1 MTGISKYTINAYI
14 MGLYMFQ
21 FGLFQPVA
29 SAFGSQAP
37 IAVLSL
43 ILLSIALVNNGFR
56 VKQYVYGGFLL
67 SSVYFLLNALIHQKQ
82 MVLILSMYVEYFAKG
97 FSGFVIGSL
106 SVDHDELY
114 GVFGKM
120 AIWNLAVTALFPFV
134 SFLDSMNYMR
144 FGYAILPSV
153 LMLWFL
159 SFGENGLDKKYTV
172 FLFAGFALMV
182 IYGSRGV
189 LVSVFVFWLLLF
201 LFSPRL
207 RRFQKFSI
215 LVFINALIMTIVKYA
230 VLTRVVEYAYFQLGI
245 KSYSLMK
252 YQRMLSGSFV
262 AAMSGRD
269 KIYSWAL
276 QFIRESPVFGYGIA
290 FLEYSTGYKAHNMF
304 LQILVESGIF
314 GFFVWLTIWL
324 VALFWLGQISKSSVQ
339 LFKIVILFASIST
352 GRLLVSS
359 DLWLR
364 PEYWFA
370 ISLLFNYRSE
380 QKYQMHRSRLMELD
394 RGISAQAHL
403 NVTRE

>member
-1 MTGISKYTINAYI
+1 
-14 MGLYMFQ
+14 
-21 FGLFQPVA
+21 
-29 SAFGSQAP
+29 
-37 IAVLSL
+37 
-43 ILLSIALVNNGFR
+43 
-56 VKQYVYGGFLL
+56 
-67 SSVYFLLNALIHQKQ
+67 
-82 MVLILSMYVEYFAKG
+82 
-97 FSGFVIGSL
+97 
-106 SVDHDELY
+106 
-114 GVFGKM
+114 
-120 AIWNLAVTALFPFV
+120 
-134 SFLDSMNYMR
+134 MNYMR

-215 LVFINALIMTIVKYA
+215 LVFINALIMIIVKYA